1 MAIYPILRLIYRL
14 LQLKIRPNYDCKLGI
29 TRKLA
34 INKRLRAAPPSFR
47 LIHRPQK
54 RWPAPFPDPVEKA
67 STARKSDREAW
78 IFLPSPSRP
87 RPALWAT
94 PWEQPVDGGDGAK
107 GADVILSV
115 DSLNS
120 FLRIQSN
127 ILGTG
132 GGEGVMSSLLSG

>member
-34 INKRLRAAPPSFR
+34 INKRLLDATPSTPT
-47 LIHRPQK
+47 IVPTHPYATKK
-54 RWPAPFPDPVEKA
+54 RSRPFPRP
-67 STARKSDREAW
+67 SGKSRHGPKKRSRSLDLLALT
-78 IFLPSPSRP
+78 FRP

-94 PWEQPVDGGDGAK
+94 PWEQPADGGDGAK

-115 DSLNS
+115 DS
-120 FLRIQSN
+120 
-127 ILGTG
+127 
-132 GGEGVMSSLLSG
+132 